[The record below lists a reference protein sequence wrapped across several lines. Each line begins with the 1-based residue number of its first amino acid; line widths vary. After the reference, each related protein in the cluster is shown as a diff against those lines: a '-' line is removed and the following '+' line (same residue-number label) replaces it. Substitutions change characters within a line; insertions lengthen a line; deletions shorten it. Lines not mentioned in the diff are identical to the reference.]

1 MNRRLFIASLIITFS
16 LLTSSCIVTHNEQL
30 NNSNEEKIIRNHI
43 DKIFQAYI
51 RKDSVTVR
59 ITHSNNWRGF
69 LSYSNKIL
77 RGIDD
82 YMKEVDRQG
91 GLNRLNTWHLVNYKM
106 QDYDIVLNGN
116 TAIVSYIAELFWED
130 GNKKGSYKLRSID
143 IYGKEKSKWI
153 QIASNIGPLPE
164 TGN

>member
-1 MNRRLFIASLIITFS
+1 MENYQMNSRLFIASLIITFS
-16 LLTSSCIVTHNEQL
+16 LLTSSCTVTHNLQL

-43 DKIFQAYI
+43 DEIFQAYI

-91 GLNRLNTWHLVNYKM
+91 GLNKLN
-106 QDYDIVLNGN
+106 
-116 TAIVSYIAELFWED
+116 
-130 GNKKGSYKLRSID
+130 
-143 IYGKEKSKWI
+143 
-153 QIASNIGPLPE
+153 
-164 TGN
+164 